1 MILLF
6 SALVLLLTKSPISSR
21 FIGQSAAISKTF
33 HVFFLNGFKVMKGV
47 LTLQARARKS
57 TSFPGF
63 SLFLEN
69 RHTIAAFDCDGSLV
83 VRGRIKNVYQVPIV
97 QTLDSTIQQK
107 NLYQVDKY

>member
-1 MILLF
+1 
-6 SALVLLLTKSPISSR
+6 
-21 FIGQSAAISKTF
+21 
-33 HVFFLNGFKVMKGV
+33 MKGA

-97 QTLDSTIQQK
+97 QTLDSTIRQK

>member
-1 MILLF
+1 
-6 SALVLLLTKSPISSR
+6 
-21 FIGQSAAISKTF
+21 
-33 HVFFLNGFKVMKGV
+33 MKGV

-107 NLYQVDKY
+107 NHISSLAASFSLTYMTSG